1 MPLCVR
7 CAAQVSQLARHCLQG
22 LPSLGLRE
30 LHPLLEACVVLDY
43 RLGRGQLERVLR
55 RCTRGERGQGQGR
68 GGDGA
73 VGGAGPASCVGATNT
88 GDVHGEILN
97 TCRCH
102 VYWQARRET

>member
-1 MPLCVR
+1 MHLCAC

-55 RCTRGERGQGQGR
+55 RCAESGAGAGAKGQGG
-68 GGDGA
+68 
-73 VGGAGPASCVGATNT
+73 
-88 GDVHGEILN
+88 
-97 TCRCH
+97 
-102 VYWQARRET
+102 WQAGGRAGQAMLRGRHSHR